1 MSRPPRRTRTGLASE
16 VPHGQRCAAPSDS
29 RRGRSPAGSD
39 APDDEA
45 LATTPS
51 IGRPE
56 RGKKAIHPVA
66 STSSAEGPALHGP
79 EFGLNEW
86 LVDEQYERY
95 LHDPGSVDE
104 KWRDFFVS
112 PASPASAAGRREH
125 AGAPASDANPREAA
139 IKAVRVAALIHAHR
153 VRGHLAADTDPLS
166 AAPVAGH
173 PELDITAFGLGEEDL
188 EAEFVVD
195 GFAGRSTMTLRGVL
209 DVLRAAYCGT
219 VGAEY
224 MHIQAFEER
233 RWVQERIEAPSRR
246 LDRADQLQVLYRL
259 GAAEAFETFL
269 QTKYVGQKRYSLEG
283 GESAIVL
290 LDALLRRCIGHG
302 VGEAVIGMAHRGRL
316 NVLAN
321 IVGKSYRDVF
331 HEFEDAADILSA
343 QGSGDVKYHL
353 GAEGTYRALDGGAI
367 PVSVVANPSH
377 LEIVGPVAEGVVRA
391 KQDLADGEGGG
402 AFSVLPVVVHGDAAF
417 AGQGVVAETL
427 NMSQLPGYRTGG
439 TVHVVIDNQLGFTTA
454 PASGRSGT
462 YATAVAR
469 TVEAPVFHVN
479 ADDPEAVVRIA
490 RLAFDYRQTF
500 HKDVV
505 IDLVCYRRHGHSEVD
520 DPSITQPAMYDR
532 IDARPSVRKL
542 YAQSLVDRGDLDER
556 QVEGA
561 LRDYRERLDRAFT
574 ETRALPVPGPRKPVD
589 AAAVPREGTPPPVP
603 TAVTEATARH
613 VIASQTAQPPDFTVH
628 PRVLPQLRRRT
639 AMPDAGTIDW
649 ATAETL
655 AIGSLLMEG
664 VPVRL
669 SGQDSRRGTFG
680 QRHAVLTDRH
690 TGAEHTPLNGL
701 GPGAAGFAPYDSM
714 LSEMAALAFEYG
726 YSLER
731 PDALVLWEAQFGDFA
746 NGAQS
751 VVDEYIASS
760 EQKWGERSG
769 VTLLLPHG
777 LEGQGPDHSSGR
789 IERFLQLCAQ
799 DNMTVAV
806 PTLPANYFH
815 LLRRQ
820 ALGERRKPLVVFT
833 PKSMLRLKEATSGLT
848 DFTTGSFRPVLPDG
862 AVDATGV
869 RRVLL
874 CSGKVFYDL
883 DAYRRN
889 SGLRDTAI
897 VRLERLYPFPDEE
910 LRAELARFPAGAEVR
925 WVQEE
930 AENQGAWSFVRH
942 QVEHV
947 ADRPLGRISRPSA
960 SAPAVGSARRH
971 AAEQR
976 ELVEAA
982 FR

>member
-1 MSRPPRRTRTGLASE
+1 M
-16 VPHGQRCAAPSDS
+16 
-29 RRGRSPAGSD
+29 
-39 APDDEA
+39 
-45 LATTPS
+45 
-51 IGRPE
+51 
-56 RGKKAIHPVA
+56 A
-66 STSSAEGPALHGP
+66 STSSAEEPALHAP

-95 LHDPGSVDE
+95 LQDPGSVDE
-104 KWRDFFVS
+104 SWRDFFVS
-112 PASPASAAGRREH
+112 PTSPVSPASPASPSSTAALQARR
-125 AGAPASDANPREAA
+125 GTPAPDGSARETAV
-139 IKAVRVAALIHAHR
+139 KAVRVAALIHAYR
-153 VRGHLAADTDPLS
+153 VRGHLVADTDPL
-166 AAPVAGH
+166 AAGPVAGH
-173 PELDITAFGLGEEDL
+173 PELDITAFGLSQADL
-188 EAEFVVD
+188 DAEFVVD
-195 GFAGRSTMTLRGVL
+195 GFAGRATMALRDVL
-209 DVLRAAYCGT
+209 DVLRGAYCGT

-233 RWVQERIEAPSRR
+233 RWVQERIEAPSPR

-290 LDALLRRCIGHG
+290 LDALLLRCIGQG
-302 VGEAVIGMAHRGRL
+302 VREAVIGMAHRGRL

-321 IVGKSYRDVF
+321 IIGKSYRDVF
-331 HEFEDAADILSA
+331 REFDDAVDILSA

-353 GAEGTYRALDGGAI
+353 GAEGTYRALDGGTIA
-367 PVSVVANPSH
+367 VSVVANPSH

-391 KQDLADGEGGG
+391 KQDLVDGEGAE

-417 AGQGVVAETL
+417 AGQGVVSETL

-469 TVEAPVFHVN
+469 SVEAPIFRVN

-490 RLAFDYRQTF
+490 RLAFDYRQAF

-520 DPSITQPAMYDR
+520 DPSITQPGMYDR

-542 YAQSLVDRGDLDER
+542 YARALVERGDIDER

-561 LRDYRERLDRAFT
+561 LRDYRERLEAAFA
-574 ETRALPVPGPRKPVD
+574 ETRSLPEPGSPKPV
-589 AAAVPREGTPPPVP
+589 APAVPQDDAPPLVR
-603 TAVTEATARH
+603 TAIAEATARH
-613 VIASQTAQPPDFTVH
+613 VIASQTAHPPGFTVH

-639 AMPDAGTIDW
+639 TMPDAGAIDW

-680 QRHAVLTDRH
+680 QRHAVLTDRR

-701 GPGAAGFAPYDSM
+701 GPGTADFSPYDST
-714 LSEMAALAFEYG
+714 LSEMAVLAFEYG

-799 DNMTVAV
+799 GNMTVAV
-806 PTLPANYFH
+806 PTVPGNYFH
-815 LLRRQ
+815 LLRQQ
-820 ALGERRKPLVVFT
+820 ALGERRRPLVVFT

-848 DFTTGSFRPVLPDG
+848 EFTTGSFRPVLSDGDADG
-862 AVDATGV
+862 AGV

-874 CSGKVFYDL
+874 CSGKVFHDL

-889 SGLRDTAI
+889 AGLRDTAI
-897 VRLERLYPFPDEE
+897 VRLERLYPFPEEE
-910 LRAELARFPAGAEVR
+910 LAAELARFPRDTEVR

-930 AENQGAWSFVRH
+930 AGNQGAWSFVEPH
-942 QVEHV
+942 VEQLTG
-947 ADRPLGRISRPSA
+947 RPLECVSRPPA

-971 AAEQR
+971 AAEQK
-976 ELVEAA
+976 ELVESA